1 MPCRNQSFDF
11 ALQVNWLVFIWNTK
25 LDEMVQCDFSVI
37 KSILSFYS
45 FQYEI
50 KTSTHVLVPRK
61 FRKVFELQFLR
72 IILELPVKVLTLY
85 WRCKILSD
93 TVIYIFTSNIGTWLY
108 FVRLTEK
115 ITKGWE
121 FVFIVLLIYQ
131 KNIT

>member
-1 MPCRNQSFDF
+1 MG
-11 ALQVNWLVFIWNTK
+11 L
-25 LDEMVQCDFSVI
+25 CDFSVI

-72 IILELPVKVLTLY
+72 IILELPVKVL
-85 WRCKILSD
+85 K
-93 TVIYIFTSNIGTWLY
+93 V
-108 FVRLTEK
+108 
-115 ITKGWE
+115 
-121 FVFIVLLIYQ
+121 LIYQ